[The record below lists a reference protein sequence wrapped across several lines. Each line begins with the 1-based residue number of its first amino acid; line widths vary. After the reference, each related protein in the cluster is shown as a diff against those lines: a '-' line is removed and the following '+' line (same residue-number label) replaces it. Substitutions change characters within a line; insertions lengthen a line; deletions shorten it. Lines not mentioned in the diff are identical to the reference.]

1 MSRSSRKNPASF
13 SFCFENACLMRRICF
28 LSLSIL
34 IPFFLFACVPADP
47 EYRQRVLE
55 NFQDTGFISREF
67 FQILVKVPLPA
78 KDAGIKELRTQC
90 RKIAETKRD
99 EIAVSILLKEIRS
112 NDRLYAGVMPD
123 LSSSSSPALPSQIT
137 STTSAS
143 TAPGSIAVS
152 GSATN
157 ATGTNPTANQNQSS
171 TSGAASATSSSS
183 LIPDPKSAAKDQEKA
198 KLLAQDVLVYRGA
211 FAWFLNSMFLFREDY
226 NDPANC
232 TFIYRN
238 IQKDLY
244 ANVIRKG
251 LKPISKEEVS
261 EAP

>member
-1 MSRSSRKNPASF
+1 
-13 SFCFENACLMRRICF
+13 MRRLRFGI
-28 LSLSIL
+28 LEISIV
-34 IPFFLFACVPADP
+34 FFLFSCVPADP
-47 EYRQRVLE
+47 EYRQKVLE
-55 NFQDTGFISREF
+55 NVRDTGFISREF

-99 EIAVSILLKEIRS
+99 EIAVSILIREIRE
-112 NDRLYAGVMPD
+112 NDRIYGGAIPAD
-123 LSSSSSPALPSQIT
+123 LSSSSAPALPSQIS
-137 STTSAS
+137 STTSAAS
-143 TAPGSIAVS
+143 TTPGGIAVS
-152 GSATN
+152 GSSSSTAGSNQSATN
-157 ATGTNPTANQNQSS
+157 DPNSSQTRTASS
-171 TSGAASATSSSS
+171 
-183 LIPDPKSAAKDQEKA
+183 IPDPQAEKKDKEKA
-198 KLLAQDVLVYRGA
+198 KQLAQDVLAYRGA

-226 NDPANC
+226 TDSANC

-251 LKPISKEEVS
+251 IQPISKEETP

>member
-1 MSRSSRKNPASF
+1 
-13 SFCFENACLMRRICF
+13 MRRICF

-34 IPFFLFACVPADP
+34 IPFFLFTCVPADP
-47 EYRQRVLE
+47 EYRQKVLE
-55 NFQDTGFISREF
+55 NFKDTGFISREF

-78 KDAGIKELRTQC
+78 KDAGIQELRTQC

-99 EIAVSILLKEIRS
+99 EIAVSILLREIRE
-112 NDRLYAGVMPD
+112 NDRIFRGTIPPD

-137 STTSAS
+137 STTTAS

-157 ATGTNPTANQNQSS
+157 TTGTNPGTNQNQNASTGTSSS
-171 TSGAASATSSSS
+171 TSASS
-183 LIPDPKSAAKDQEKA
+183 LIPDPKTAEKDKAKA

-226 NDPANC
+226 TDPANC

>member
-13 SFCFENACLMRRICF
+13 SVSFENACLMRRICF

-55 NFQDTGFISREF
+55 NFKDTGFISREF
-67 FQILVKVPLPA
+67 FQILIKVPLPA

-99 EIAVSILLKEIRS
+99 EIAVSILLREIRS
-112 NDRLYAGVMPD
+112 NERIYGGAIPAD
-123 LSSSSSPALPSQIT
+123 LSSSSAPALPSQIT
-137 STTSAS
+137 STTTAS

-157 ATGTNPTANQNQSS
+157 TTGTNQAANQN
-171 TSGAASATSSSS
+171 TASGAATASTS
-183 LIPDPKSAAKDQEKA
+183 LIPDPKVTEKDKEKA

-226 NDPANC
+226 TDPANC